1 MGGSPHEA
9 AGAYVATSGNAQ
21 ARAPAC
27 RRGASSAGGGA
38 AEESHRRE
46 RHVPSSGDASRWCVG
61 RCASC
66 RPASHSL
73 ADVAGM
79 VALAEVG
86 DCAASGRA
94 RPRHRGREPMSRFPR
109 STSTARG
116 DRACAVTLP
125 TPPSSGRREVSLL
138 LQPPG
143 SGLTRK
149 RHQGR
154 VGPLSVLHGDGG
166 SPTWLIAASSPL
178 QGVPFP

>member
-46 RHVPSSGDASRWCVG
+46 RHVPSNGDASRWCVG

-73 ADVAGM
+73 AESWWRWPRADR
-79 VALAEVG
+79 
-86 DCAASGRA
+86 CAASATGGA
-94 RPRHRGREPMSRFPR
+94 E
-109 STSTARG
+109 A
-116 DRACAVTLP
+116 
-125 TPPSSGRREVSLL
+125 
-138 LQPPG
+138 
-143 SGLTRK
+143 
-149 RHQGR
+149 QG
-154 VGPLSVLHGDGG
+154 
-166 SPTWLIAASSPL
+166 A
-178 QGVPFP
+178 

>member
-1 MGGSPHEA
+1 M
-9 AGAYVATSGNAQ
+9 ATSGNAQ

-86 DCAASGRA
+86 DCAASATGEAETQRA
-94 RPRHRGREPMSRFPR
+94 
-109 STSTARG
+109 
-116 DRACAVTLP
+116 
-125 TPPSSGRREVSLL
+125 
-138 LQPPG
+138 
-143 SGLTRK
+143 
-149 RHQGR
+149 
-154 VGPLSVLHGDGG
+154 
-166 SPTWLIAASSPL
+166 
-178 QGVPFP
+178 